1 MYFPRAPIP
10 LGKFL
15 LSMTLWVFGFRLA
28 YISPQN
34 YLPTVIKVD
43 VDVAYLSQTSGD
55 QEICSLF
62 DEILVDVAAE
72 MVPAVP
78 AHRWGES
85 YSVVEAE
92 GAQ

>member
-1 MYFPRAPIP
+1 MYFPRVAIP

-15 LSMTLWVFGFRLA
+15 SSMILWVVEFRLA
-28 YISPQN
+28 YISYQK

-43 VDVAYLSQTSGD
+43 VDIAYLSQTSGD

-92 GAQ
+92 GSQ